1 MALAQTIISP
11 PLLLTSDLP
20 PIPSNPPPAAVT
32 SEPDYDRAADVKA
45 FEDTKAG
52 VKGLVDAGLTTIPRF
67 FIHPPENDAV
77 VARVGDPPVHHL
89 PPVIDMGAGR
99 WEEVVEQIREAA
111 GTWGFFQVV
120 NHGVETELMEE
131 MLASTRRFHELP
143 REEKIPFYSR
153 DVTRPVRYVSNG
165 RLLDRAA
172 PADWR
177 DTLAFHV
184 PDGGLDP
191 LSVPPVCREVA
202 TEYLKQTL
210 KLKNKLAELLSDA
223 AGLNRDHLS
232 TIKCMESQTMAC
244 HYYPPCPQPHLTIGS
259 SKHTD
264 PFCLTILLQDHNQG
278 LQVRNH
284 DRWVD
289 MPKSARGALVVNV
302 GDFLQ
307 LITNDKFKSV
317 EHRVVAQSSTTR
329 SSVVCFFGPG
339 SENKY
344 RLYGPA
350 KELVLGGDL
359 VEPVYREVHLVEF
372 LDYFK
377 SNGSPLSHFKLS

>member
-1 MALAQTIISP
+1 
-11 PLLLTSDLP
+11 
-20 PIPSNPPPAAVT
+20 
-32 SEPDYDRAADVKA
+32 
-45 FEDTKAG
+45 
-52 VKGLVDAGLTTIPRF
+52 
-67 FIHPPENDAV
+67 
-77 VARVGDPPVHHL
+77 
-89 PPVIDMGAGR
+89 MG
-99 WEEVVEQIREAA
+99 
-111 GTWGFFQVV
+111 
-120 NHGVETELMEE
+120 
-131 MLASTRRFHELP
+131 
-143 REEKIPFYSR
+143 
-153 DVTRPVRYVSNG
+153 
-165 RLLDRAA
+165 
-172 PADWR
+172 
-177 DTLAFHV
+177 
-184 PDGGLDP
+184 
-191 LSVPPVCREVA
+191 REVA

-289 MPKSARGALVVNV
+289 MPKSAQGALVVNV

-329 SSVVCFFGPG
+329 SSVACFFGPG

-350 KELVLGGDL
+350 KELVLLGGDH